1 MPVLNLQGKKA
12 LITGGGSG
20 INLSFAKALYNSG
33 CSVLI
38 ADLSL
43 HHTAKEWLRSVE
55 ETDKSTKVLFH
66 KTDVTKWTQLEGV
79 FDVFES
85 HFSGDTPDIVVP
97 GAGLYEPST
106 NTFWGDQDSIDG
118 SRYKIF
124 DVNILHP
131 IKMTRIAVRRMRR
144 AGKTA
149 GVVLHL
155 SSITAQKPSVTNPL
169 YSVSKQ
175 AVSQFVR
182 CMEPLERLC
191 GIRVVAVA
199 PGVVDTPLFRDSTN
213 AREHI
218 DFEKDFILPPEEVV
232 KAMMALITDSK
243 YPSGT
248 VLEVADIGGWREVK
262 LLNDEG
268 PQGRAAASRA
278 KAAEAIRIVE
288 EALTKDS
295 QVSRL

>member
-1 MPVLNLQGKKA
+1 MSVMDLQGKKA
-12 LITGGGSG
+12 IITGGGSG
-20 INLSFAKALYNSG
+20 INLASAQALYNSG

-38 ADLSL
+38 ADISL
-43 HHTAKEWLRSVE
+43 HHTANEWLRSIQQK
-55 ETDKSTKVLFH
+55 DGSPRVLFY
-66 KTDVTKWTQLEGV
+66 KTDVTKWNQLEGV
-79 FDVFES
+79 FDEFERQ
-85 HFSGDTPDIVVP
+85 FDGDTPDIVVP

-106 NTFWGDQDSIDG
+106 NTFWGDQDRIDA

-144 AGKTA
+144 AGKRA

-182 CMEPLERLC
+182 CMEPLERLS

-199 PGVVDTPLFRDSTN
+199 PGVVDTPLFRDSSS

-218 DFEKDFILPPEEVV
+218 DFEKDFVLPPEEVV
-232 KAMMALITDSK
+232 KAMMALITDSR

-262 LLNDEG
+262 LLNDGG
-268 PQGRAAASRA
+268 PQGRAASSRA

-288 EALTKDS
+288 EALNKDS
-295 QVSRL
+295 RASRL

>member
-1 MPVLNLQGKKA
+1 
-12 LITGGGSG
+12 
-20 INLSFAKALYNSG
+20 LYNSG

-38 ADLSL
+38 ADISL
-43 HHTAKEWLRSVE
+43 HRTANEWLRSIE
-55 ETDKSTKVLFH
+55 KTDGSTRVVFH
-66 KTDVTKWTQLEGV
+66 KTDVTKWIQLEDL
-79 FDVFES
+79 FDAFEQ
-85 HFSGDTPDIVVP
+85 HFDGDTPDVVVP

-149 GVVLHL
+149 GVILHL

-182 CMEPLERLC
+182 CMEPLERLS

-199 PGVVDTPLFRDSTN
+199 PG
-213 AREHI
+213 
-218 DFEKDFILPPEEVV
+218 
-232 KAMMALITDSK
+232 
-243 YPSGT
+243 
-248 VLEVADIGGWREVK
+248 
-262 LLNDEG
+262 
-268 PQGRAAASRA
+268 
-278 KAAEAIRIVE
+278 
-288 EALTKDS
+288 
-295 QVSRL
+295 